1 MLRIKGYPF
10 MTKKGVAM
18 NLSFFKKS
26 KPQKAIDITLARGP
40 YIRKRK
46 EAPASP
52 KALKIARLLTKANK
66 EHPFRIFVAGGSR
79 GGNDPVYGE
88 EAFRLGEKIA
98 EMNFRLDFG
107 LSGQGIMGA
116 VARGVIR
123 GWTRKAEKG
132 ELPISGITTKEYLA
146 AVQGDALVDQ
156 VKEIIVAHTLE
167 ERKKQLLN
175 ADFVVFAPG
184 GVGTLDELVY
194 DCVAMQDGFLPLKP
208 FIIYNVN
215 GYFHHILEYL
225 KEMQLKGFAD
235 PIPFIV
241 VDDSFEAGVAF
252 EVLKER
258 YQSLKERYQT
268 PPKKEEVFDFV
279 QKIIYQLPYI
289 LQVKQESPN
298 KHVKSI
304 LNDIDK
310 NDLLAPELEKAY
322 LRKEIE
328 RMYGRLARAGQDT
341 AHASEKLD
349 GLKEKRKKA
358 LL

>member
-1 MLRIKGYPF
+1 M
-10 MTKKGVAM
+10 
-18 NLSFFKKS
+18 
-26 KPQKAIDITLARGP
+26 
-40 YIRKRK
+40 
-46 EAPASP
+46 
-52 KALKIARLLTKANK
+52 
-66 EHPFRIFVAGGSR
+66 
-79 GGNDPVYGE
+79 
-88 EAFRLGEKIA
+88 
-98 EMNFRLDFG
+98 
-107 LSGQGIMGA
+107 
-116 VARGVIR
+116 ARGVIR

-146 AVQGDALVDQ
+146 FVQGDALVDQ
-156 VKEIIVAHTLE
+156 VKEIIVAHSLE
-167 ERKKQLLN
+167 ERKNQLLN

-225 KEMQLKGFAD
+225 KEIQLKGFSD

-252 EVLKER
+252 EV
-258 YQSLKERYQT
+258 LKERYQT

-289 LQVKQESPN
+289 LQVKQDNPN

-310 NDLLAPELEKAY
+310 DNLLAPELEKAY